1 MKGVITS
8 VIVLIVSV
16 IFYFVYVKN
25 NVSFFQKFSTTT
37 NDAFEEINK
46 LSLPAANTIMEHSI
60 AFRKVANM
68 IQRSPA
74 FELHGCQISIELRK
88 IENKIT
94 IVGNS
99 FIEFYNEGSKIYET
113 LDEEIG
119 NILNRVDS
127 KILIYLQ
134 NENNSKY
141 FDERLNIMIKKIKE
155 FKKLVDNGRNSIFDI
170 VDNINNNENNFE
182 DGIKGAEEFIKNGE
196 CDSKYLV
203 DIIKAKRELEIVNH
217 ILNHFNNTNG
227 NLDKMSQIL
236 NSYQSD
242 LLNVSDEIKKVSKFE
257 VTREDLKHLRLA
269 LDILKESHYK
279 FIRKSLNCT
288 L

>member
-1 MKGVITS
+1 
-8 VIVLIVSV
+8 
-16 IFYFVYVKN
+16 
-25 NVSFFQKFSTTT
+25 
-37 NDAFEEINK
+37 
-46 LSLPAANTIMEHSI
+46 MEHSI

-88 IENKIT
+88 IESKIT

-99 FIEFYNEGSKIYET
+99 FIEFYSEGSKIYET

-141 FDERLNIMIKKIKE
+141 FDERLNIVIKKIKE

-170 VDNINNNENNFE
+170 VDNINNNESNFE

-236 NSYQSD
+236 NSYQGD